1 MLPTLPILRY
11 DSQIHMTAP
20 RLLAFAKKFAKNL
33 SVTTIPKQKS
43 TSHQRFRPLVG
54 TNTLDTPT
62 RFSEHID
69 AAMQNYLFSDEIH
82 KQSTNIAAIEWK
94 KAIADIVNQ
103 TTSLS
108 DDDQL
113 MQLMKFTEFIKNLSD
128 DALIRLLNQD
138 LPETTLPVPNS
149 PLSPKIE

>member
-11 DSQIHMTAP
+11 DSRIHMTAT
-20 RLLAFAKKFAKNL
+20 RLLAFAKTL

-43 TSHQRFRPLVG
+43 TSHQHLRPLVG

-82 KQSTNIAAIEWK
+82 KQNTNIAAIEWK

-113 MQLMKFTEFIKNLSD
+113 MQLMKFTEFVKNLSD

-138 LPETTLPVPNS
+138 LPETTIPVPNS
-149 PLSPKIE
+149 PLPPKIE